1 MDIPSFLALN
11 DGHGLLDLS
20 EENLEKM
27 HKVARRLRE
36 KKCRLTGP
44 QENLTDLLNR
54 FVTFFIILNS
64 WPFTQIVSDRLN
76 IHSDPVVQLYEPVVI
91 CSKCGGHGHSKA
103 SCLYM
108 KAMDTSTMSAEDVM
122 FWTFV
127 HPCDRPESLREDW
140 SVEDMSVDTSF
151 NLTNSASASSSSES
165 ASVSSI
171 SDTDTQFPD
180 TDSEDEFL
188 AP

>member
-1 MDIPSFLALN
+1 MAILPFVLVGTGVKQSQHPVMRLNWSLTIMDIPSFLALN

-64 WPFTQIVSDRLN
+64 CPLSVYS
-76 IHSDPVVQLYEPVVI
+76 HS
-91 CSKCGGHGHSKA
+91 
-103 SCLYM
+103 
-108 KAMDTSTMSAEDVM
+108 
-122 FWTFV
+122 F
-127 HPCDRPESLREDW
+127 
-140 SVEDMSVDTSF
+140 
-151 NLTNSASASSSSES
+151 
-165 ASVSSI
+165 
-171 SDTDTQFPD
+171 
-180 TDSEDEFL
+180 
-188 AP
+188 